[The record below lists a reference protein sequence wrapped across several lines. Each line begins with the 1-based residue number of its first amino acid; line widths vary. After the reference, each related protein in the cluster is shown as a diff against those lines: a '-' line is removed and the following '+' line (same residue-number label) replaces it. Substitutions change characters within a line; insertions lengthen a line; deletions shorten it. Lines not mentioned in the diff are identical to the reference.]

1 MPVSLGSFRRM
12 EKGRRECRMKCKIE
26 PLPPFVQ
33 QAKRLR
39 KRYPSFEKD
48 FAKFLQE
55 LEKNPMQGA
64 RLEHNMRKVRM
75 AITSKGKG
83 KSGGARVITAVAII
97 SVEETEVKLLYIYD
111 KSDWDTISE
120 AKLEELWNEWINK
133 KYNRL
138 MEEKAK
144 YEVNVTPEMEEL
156 LRQINALPIDER
168 QELLDILTDNIEDED
183 DAEWEAKM
191 AQREAGT
198 MPVRSHD

>member
-1 MPVSLGSFRRM
+1 M
-12 EKGRRECRMKCKIE
+12 
-26 PLPPFVQ
+26 
-33 QAKRLR
+33 
-39 KRYPSFEKD
+39 
-48 FAKFLQE
+48 
-55 LEKNPMQGA
+55 
-64 RLEHNMRKVRM
+64 EHNMRKVRM

-183 DAEWEAKM
+183 DAEWEAKV